1 MRRRSLS
8 PPAEALQHAFT
19 ARPRY
24 SDAAP
29 SGTLPMSKLTSTAAS
44 AASSPHG
51 TRVAVL
57 TVIAMLAFA
66 DNSLLCRLALKGTQ
80 IDAASFTLV
89 RIASAALVLWMM
101 LLVRGGHVR
110 DDARRAG
117 NWTSAL
123 ALIVYAAPFSY
134 AYVRL
139 AAGAGALLL
148 FGAVQATM
156 IGYGIAI
163 GERLA
168 ATQWLGLL
176 LALAGLVWLVLP
188 GLAAPDPLSSAL
200 MIAAGIGW
208 GVYSLRGRGRS
219 DPVAETAGNFLR
231 ALPFALTVSAL
242 ALAFA
247 HARFDVAGF
256 AYAVASGALTSA
268 LGYVIWYAALKG
280 LKPATAATVQLSVPV
295 IAAAGGVLLLGEP
308 LTARLAAS
316 AVAIL
321 GGIALVV
328 SSKRR

>member
-1 MRRRSLS
+1 MSNS
-8 PPAEALQHAFT
+8 DFDVSSAPA
-19 ARPRY
+19 
-24 SDAAP
+24 S
-29 SGTLPMSKLTSTAAS
+29 
-44 AASSPHG
+44 HG
-51 TRVAVL
+51 ARVALL

-66 DNSLLCRLALKGTQ
+66 GNSLLCRLALKGTQ

-89 RIASAALVLWMM
+89 RIASAALVLWIM
-101 LLVRGGHVR
+101 LIARGGHRR

-117 NWTSAL
+117 NWASAL

-139 AAGAGALLL
+139 AAGTGALLL

-188 GLAAPDPLSSAL
+188 GLAAPDPASSAL

-208 GVYSLRGRGRS
+208 GVYSLRGRGKS

-231 ALPFALTVSAL
+231 ALPFAVAVSAL
-242 ALAFA
+242 VLAFA
-247 HARFDVAGF
+247 FARFDAPGV
-256 AYAVASGALTSA
+256 AYAAASGALTSA
-268 LGYVIWYAALKG
+268 LGYAIWYAALKG

-316 AVAIL
+316 AAAIL

-328 SSKRR
+328 LSKRR

>member
-1 MRRRSLS
+1 MSKS
-8 PPAEALQHAFT
+8 D
-19 ARPRY
+19 
-24 SDAAP
+24 SDA
-29 SGTLPMSKLTSTAAS
+29 SSAS
-44 AASSPHG
+44 ASHG
-51 TRVAVL
+51 ARIAML

-66 DNSLLCRLALKGTQ
+66 GNSLLCRLALKGTQ

-89 RIASAALVLWMM
+89 RIASAALVLWVM
-101 LLVRGGHVR
+101 LHARISHAR
-110 DDARRAG
+110 ADTRRAG
-117 NWTSAL
+117 NWVSAL
-123 ALIVYAAPFSY
+123 ALTVYAAPFSY

-139 AAGAGALLL
+139 AAGTGALLL

-168 ATQWLGLL
+168 AMQWLGLL

-188 GLAAPDPLSSAL
+188 GLAAPDPFSSAL

-219 DPVAETAGNFLR
+219 DPVAETAGNFMR
-231 ALPFALTVSAL
+231 ALPFALAVSAL
-242 ALAFA
+242 AWPFA
-247 HARFDVAGF
+247 SFDAPGL
-256 AYAVASGALTSA
+256 AYAAASGALTSA

-328 SSKRR
+328 SAKRR

>member
-1 MRRRSLS
+1 
-8 PPAEALQHAFT
+8 
-19 ARPRY
+19 
-24 SDAAP
+24 
-29 SGTLPMSKLTSTAAS
+29 MSKP
-44 AASSPHG
+44 SSHG
-51 TRVAVL
+51 ARIAVL
-57 TVIAMLAFA
+57 TVAAMLAFA
-66 DNSLLCRLALKGTQ
+66 GNSLLCRLALKGTR

-89 RIASAALVLWMM
+89 RIASAALVLWII
-101 LLVRGGHVR
+101 LLARGGPDR
-110 DDARRAG
+110 DDARRTG
-117 NWTSAL
+117 SWTSAL

-139 AAGAGALLL
+139 AAGTGALLL

-168 ATQWLGLL
+168 ATQWLGLM

-208 GVYSLRGRGRS
+208 GVYSLRGRGQS
-219 DPVAETAGNFLR
+219 DPVAATAGNFLR
-231 ALPFALTVSAL
+231 ALPFALAVS

-247 HARFDVAGF
+247 HANFDTTGC
-256 AYAVASGALTSA
+256 AYAAASGALTSG

-280 LKPATAATVQLSVPV
+280 LKSATAATVQLSVPV
-295 IAAAGGVLLLGEP
+295 ITAAGGVLLLGET

>member
-1 MRRRSLS
+1 MSKS
-8 PPAEALQHAFT
+8 D
-19 ARPRY
+19 
-24 SDAAP
+24 SDA
-29 SGTLPMSKLTSTAAS
+29 SSAS
-44 AASSPHG
+44 ASHG
-51 TRVAVL
+51 ARIATL

-66 DNSLLCRLALKGTQ
+66 GNSLLCRLALKGTQ

-89 RIASAALVLWMM
+89 RIASAALVLWVM
-101 LLVRGGHVR
+101 LRARISHAR
-110 DDARRAG
+110 ADTRRAG
-117 NWTSAL
+117 NWVSAL
-123 ALIVYAAPFSY
+123 ALTVYAAPFSY

-139 AAGAGALLL
+139 AAGTGALLL

-156 IGYGIAI
+156 IGFGIAI

-188 GLAAPDPLSSAL
+188 GLAAPDPFSSAL

-219 DPVAETAGNFLR
+219 DPVAETAGNFMR
-231 ALPFALTVSAL
+231 ALPFALAVSAL
-242 ALAFA
+242 AWPFA
-247 HARFDVAGF
+247 SFDAPGF
-256 AYAVASGALTSA
+256 AYAAASGALTSA

-316 AVAIL
+316 AAAIL

-328 SSKRR
+328 SAKRR

>member
-1 MRRRSLS
+1 MSKS
-8 PPAEALQHAFT
+8 D
-19 ARPRY
+19 
-24 SDAAP
+24 SDA
-29 SGTLPMSKLTSTAAS
+29 SSAS
-44 AASSPHG
+44 ASRGA
-51 TRVAVL
+51 RIAML
-57 TVIAMLAFA
+57 TVVAMLAFA
-66 DNSLLCRLALKGTQ
+66 GNSLLCRLALKGTQ

-89 RIASAALVLWMM
+89 RIASAALVLWVM
-101 LLVRGGHVR
+101 LRARISHAR
-110 DDARRAG
+110 ADTRRAG
-117 NWTSAL
+117 NWVSAL
-123 ALIVYAAPFSY
+123 ALTVYAAPFSY

-139 AAGAGALLL
+139 AAGTGALLL

-168 ATQWLGLL
+168 AMQWLGLL
-176 LALAGLVWLVLP
+176 LALGGLVWLVLP
-188 GLAAPDPLSSAL
+188 GLAAPDPFSSAL
-200 MIAAGIGW
+200 MIAAGVGW

-219 DPVAETAGNFLR
+219 DPVAETAGNFRR
-231 ALPFALTVSAL
+231 ALPFVLAVSAL

-280 LKPATAATVQLSVPV
+280 LKPATAATIQLSMPI

>member
-1 MRRRSLS
+1 MSKS
-8 PPAEALQHAFT
+8 D
-19 ARPRY
+19 
-24 SDAAP
+24 SDA
-29 SGTLPMSKLTSTAAS
+29 SSAS
-44 AASSPHG
+44 ASHG
-51 TRVAVL
+51 ARIAML
-57 TVIAMLAFA
+57 TVTAMLAFA
-66 DNSLLCRLALKGTQ
+66 GNSLLCRLALKGTQ

-89 RIASAALVLWMM
+89 RIASAALVLWVM
-101 LLVRGGHVR
+101 LRARISHAR
-110 DDARRAG
+110 ADTRRAG
-117 NWTSAL
+117 NWVSAL
-123 ALIVYAAPFSY
+123 ALTVYAAPFSY

-139 AAGAGALLL
+139 AAGTGALLL

-188 GLAAPDPLSSAL
+188 GLAAPDPFSSAL

-219 DPVAETAGNFLR
+219 DPVAETAGNFMR
-231 ALPFALTVSAL
+231 ALPFALAVSAL
-242 ALAFA
+242 AWPFA
-247 HARFDVAGF
+247 SFDAPGF
-256 AYAVASGALTSA
+256 AYAAASGALTSA

-328 SSKRR
+328 SAKRR

>member
-1 MRRRSLS
+1 
-8 PPAEALQHAFT
+8 
-19 ARPRY
+19 
-24 SDAAP
+24 
-29 SGTLPMSKLTSTAAS
+29 MSKSDFDASSAS
-44 AASSPHG
+44 ASHG
-51 TRVAVL
+51 ARIAML
-57 TVIAMLAFA
+57 TVVAMLAFA
-66 DNSLLCRLALKGTQ
+66 GNSLLCRLALKGTQ

-89 RIASAALVLWMM
+89 RIASAALVLWVM
-101 LLVRGGHVR
+101 LRARISHAR
-110 DDARRAG
+110 ADTRRAG
-117 NWTSAL
+117 NWVSAL
-123 ALIVYAAPFSY
+123 ALTVYAAPFSY

-139 AAGAGALLL
+139 AAGTGALLL

-168 ATQWLGLL
+168 AMQWLGLL

-188 GLAAPDPLSSAL
+188 GLAAPDPFSSAL
-200 MIAAGIGW
+200 MIAAGVGW

-219 DPVAETAGNFLR
+219 DPVAETAGNFVR
-231 ALPFALTVSAL
+231 ALPFALAVSAL
-242 ALAFA
+242 AWPFA
-247 HARFDVAGF
+247 SFDGPGLT
-256 AYAVASGALTSA
+256 YAAASGALTSA

-280 LKPATAATVQLSVPV
+280 QKPATAATVQLSVPV

-328 SSKRR
+328 SAKRR

>member
-1 MRRRSLS
+1 MSNPS
-8 PPAEALQHAFT
+8 PRGA
-19 ARPRY
+19 
-24 SDAAP
+24 
-29 SGTLPMSKLTSTAAS
+29 
-44 AASSPHG
+44 
-51 TRVAVL
+51 RVAAL
-57 TVIAMLAFA
+57 TVVAMLAFA
-66 DNSLLCRLALKGTQ
+66 GNSLLCRLALKGTQ

-89 RIASAALVLWMM
+89 RIASAALVLWLM
-101 LLVRGGHVR
+101 LLARSGHLR
-110 DDARRAG
+110 SDARRAG
-117 NWTSAL
+117 NWASAL
-123 ALIVYAAPFSY
+123 ALTVYAAPFSY

-139 AAGAGALLL
+139 ATGTGALLL

-176 LALAGLVWLVLP
+176 LALAGLAWLVLP
-188 GLAAPDPLSSAL
+188 GLAAPDPVSSAL

-208 GVYSLRGRGRS
+208 GVYSLRGRGLT
-219 DPVAETAGNFLR
+219 DPVAGTAGNFLR
-231 ALPFALTVSAL
+231 ALPFALAL
-242 ALAFA
+242 STLAFA
-247 HARFDVAGF
+247 HASFDAAGF
-256 AYAVASGALTSA
+256 AYAAASGALTSA
-268 LGYVIWYAALKG
+268 LGYVIWYAALKD

-316 AVAIL
+316 AIAIL